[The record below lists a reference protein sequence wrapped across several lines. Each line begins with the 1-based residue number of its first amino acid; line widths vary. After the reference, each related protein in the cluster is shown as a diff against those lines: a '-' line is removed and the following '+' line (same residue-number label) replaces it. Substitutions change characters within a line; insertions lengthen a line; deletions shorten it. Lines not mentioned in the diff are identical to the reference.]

1 MAVHVLVFDPMN
13 MSSIEE
19 FEQQLDTYLTNG
31 WEILQAL
38 SGNRAGIA
46 EGMRTFRNSSRV
58 FSPEHKDYVVFVLRN
73 AVVEQSGHK
82 VLLDQRTSPQP

>member
-13 MSSIEE
+13 TSSVTE
-19 FEQQLDTYLTNG
+19 FEQQLDVYLTDG
-31 WEILQAL
+31 WEILHAL

-58 FSPEHKDYVVFVLRN
+58 FSPEHKDYIVFVLRN
-73 AVVEQSGHK
+73 AVLAPATLTQSA
-82 VLLDQRTSPQP
+82 PQPTLVGR